1 MAAILGFI
9 LKPLCISISRI
20 HTKIP
25 IIQKTTRSPYF
36 PSFSSLTSSQIQ
48 SFSIT
53 CSSNSNQNHTYPLS
67 LLDKEDEEQDFEY
80 EFEEHDSNDEEDDAG
95 FENGEEGSPVN
106 LGMEVVEGNTE
117 VKNVNL
123 PNLTV
128 KEKKESASYAHG

>member
-1 MAAILGFI
+1 MTITLGFI

-20 HTKIP
+20 HTKIH
-25 IIQKTTRSPYF
+25 IIQKTIHSHSF

-53 CSSNSNQNHTYPLS
+53 CYSNSNQNHTYPLS
-67 LLDKEDEEQDFEY
+67 LLNKEDEEQDFEF
-80 EFEEHDSNDEEDDAG
+80 EFEEHDSNDEEDDVG

-106 LGMEVVEGNTE
+106 LGMEVVEGNTK

-123 PNLTV
+123 PNPTGKENKELT
-128 KEKKESASYAHG
+128 SYAHG